1 MEMALGFVEQDDRL
15 GLGVR
20 DERGDGVHD
29 DLVAGAPAAKPADWV
44 RGHGS
49 RRIGAQ
55 VEKRSVGCQN
65 TADLGEQVA
74 AVHLADPG
82 DDRTEFLGEL
92 LARLEEDALLA
103 VESQRQRS
111 EEHTS
116 ELQSLMRISYAV
128 FCLKKKNKTNPEQK

>member
-1 MEMALGFVEQDDRL
+1 MRISDWNSDVCSS
-15 GLGVR
+15 
-20 DERGDGVHD
+20 
-29 DLVAGAPAAKPADWV
+29 DL

-103 VESQRQRS
+103 VESQRQDRIAVDVADA
-111 EEHTS
+111 
-116 ELQSLMRISYAV
+116 LSLHRFAPDVAQTAIVIAALAALHLVDDLDRKSTRLTPRHSCAHR
-128 FCLKKKNKTNPEQK
+128 